1 MDKTSTYK
9 NEMGACHSMPLDFE
23 TKYVGP
29 SSCRL
34 PKLSSSVLDPM
45 KKVYHSEEI
54 YAQVFAIRKWEHAWH
69 TMGCKQGPQPTNQP
83 TQPTNQAQVD
93 AHDFKTLNVEIVFST
108 TKKCKIKEPSS
119 WQIPKSSTVACFRR
133 GMLGA
138 GASRVSFNSWEMR
151 RLRFPLGGQRVLARK
166 PNLGAISGFLSCA
179 GLWGIAFSG
188 DSWAVHFPWYA
199 RSA

>member
-54 YAQVFAIRKWEHAWH
+54 YAQVFARRKWEHAWH

-83 TQPTNQAQVD
+83 TK
-93 AHDFKTLNVEIVFST
+93 HRLTLMILKPLMWKLFFNHKKMQDKGTIQLADPEKQYSCVF
-108 TKKCKIKEPSS
+108 
-119 WQIPKSSTVACFRR
+119 
-133 GMLGA
+133 
-138 GASRVSFNSWEMR
+138 
-151 RLRFPLGGQRVLARK
+151 
-166 PNLGAISGFLSCA
+166 
-179 GLWGIAFSG
+179 
-188 DSWAVHFPWYA
+188 
-199 RSA
+199 